1 MERNCKR
8 EKREKK
14 KGETNIKPKEW
25 GQTNGEESAKETGAR
40 QKVSQKN
47 GARLMERRAQRKL
60 GRAIK

>member
-25 GQTNGEESAKETGAR
+25 GQTNGEESAKETGASH
-40 QKVSQKN
+40 KVSKKN
-47 GARLMERRAQRKL
+47 GAK
-60 GRAIK
+60 K